1 MNISKEHLKLNNLL
15 IEIGNIL
22 NKTNKVYTK
31 DILYNSLQP
40 CFSTIKKNKFKE
52 AIFYFTMSENMQHW
66 IMIDLLKRFKITK
79 EIISGFRNN
88 IQDEINN
95 QVSLSDRNKDYLCI
109 KISKRIHKYFKNIY
123 N

>member
-40 CFSTIKKNKFKE
+40 CFSTIKENKFKE

-109 KISKRIHKYFKNIY
+109 KISKKIHKYFKNIY